1 MENVSK
7 GKMKTPLE
15 NQDLGLEKIA
25 ARIWK

>member
-15 NQDLGLEKIA
+15 NQNFGLEKIA